1 VSRSS
6 GESPQARSPS
16 LDITAAIAACIG
28 ELTSSDTMKA
38 RRAVPVWRRLET
50 HLADRT
56 PMMLG
61 SVTPALAEGF
71 IRSRTAAG
79 LRPSPALTH
88 HRRSS
93 LRVLF
98 RVARSLGLCDG
109 DPTLDITVPSRA
121 VNGARPLTDDE
132 VAACRDA
139 AVWSLSSAR
148 PGAAWALAET
158 TARGAEIAAIT
169 FDDIDFETS
178 TVAIHGGKRTTP
190 RVGRLSPWG
199 VAALERHG
207 RTTGGLVYSGGDPS
221 GAGQVATC
229 RLISNVLIR
238 AGLAGLNDV
247 RPSSVA
253 AWAGR
258 RVFEETGRIELAA
271 AALGVDRLD
280 RAARI
285 IGWDRSGT

>member
-1 VSRSS
+1 
-6 GESPQARSPS
+6 
-16 LDITAAIAACIG
+16 
-28 ELTSSDTMKA
+28 
-38 RRAVPVWRRLET
+38 
-50 HLADRT
+50 
-56 PMMLG
+56 
-61 SVTPALAEGF
+61 
-71 IRSRTAAG
+71 
-79 LRPSPALTH
+79 
-88 HRRSS
+88 
-93 LRVLF
+93 
-98 RVARSLGLCDG
+98 
-109 DPTLDITVPSRA
+109 
-121 VNGARPLTDDE
+121 
-132 VAACRDA
+132 
-139 AVWSLSSAR
+139 VWSLSSTR

-169 FDDIDFETS
+169 FDDVDFETS

-190 RVGRLSPWG
+190 RIGRLSPWG

-207 RTTGGLVYSGGDPS
+207 RTTGALVYAGRDPF

-238 AGLAGLNDV
+238 AGLAGLSDV

-285 IGWDRSGT
+285 IGWDPSGT